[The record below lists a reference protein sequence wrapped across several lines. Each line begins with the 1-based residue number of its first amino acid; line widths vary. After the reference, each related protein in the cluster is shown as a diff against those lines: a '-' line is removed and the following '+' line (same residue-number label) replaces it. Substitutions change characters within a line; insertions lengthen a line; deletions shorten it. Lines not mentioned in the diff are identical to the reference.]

1 MKRLRRAWLASFVL
15 MLCCAAAG
23 AAQGS
28 HTLQG
33 KVIMPNGS
41 APAQP
46 VKVTLTFS
54 GRRIY
59 ETFTDLAGN
68 FAFSGLS
75 NGTYNLTADGDDVV
89 FETTSV
95 SADVTAFGGSPQL
108 FTQNIHLRPKPA
120 SATPRAGVVSAFSQT
135 VPPAARGKLD
145 QARKKM
151 AEGETELALALMREA
166 IKLFPEYF
174 EAHLELGNALLQVG
188 RLEEALGELDRARQI
203 NPSDERAYQSFGLLL
218 MRQKK
223 YAVAVAVFA
232 EAARL
237 NPANAMNPLMRATAL
252 IHQSSTIAPSA
263 SAASDKEFLL
273 GRAEAALNQAAEL
286 SDGKLTA
293 DHLTLAMFYEMKG
306 QRARAA
312 DELEQYLR
320 KTPGAKN
327 ADAIREAI
335 KKLREPAGQN

>member
-1 MKRLRRAWLASFVL
+1 MKRLRRAWLASFALVL
-15 MLCCAAAG
+15 CSAAAG

-33 KVIMPNGS
+33 KVITTSGS

-54 GRRIY
+54 GRRVY
-59 ETFTDLAGN
+59 ETFTDLAGY
-68 FAFSGLS
+68 FSFSGLS
-75 NGTYNLTADGDDVV
+75 NGTYTLTADGDDVV
-89 FETTSV
+89 FVTTSV

-120 SATPRAGVVSAFSQT
+120 SVTPRAGVVSAFSQT

-151 AEGETELALALMREA
+151 AAGETDAALALMREA

-174 EAHLELGNALLQVG
+174 EAHLDLGNALLQVG
-188 RLEEALGELDRARQI
+188 RLEEAIGELDRARQI
-203 NPSDERAYQSFGLLL
+203 DPSDERAYQSFGLLL
-218 MRQKK
+218 MRQQK

-237 NPANAMNPLMRATAL
+237 NPANPMNPLMRATAL
-252 IHQSSTIAPSA
+252 IHQSSAIAP

-320 KTPGAKN
+320 KTPGAKT
-327 ADAIREAI
+327 ADAIRQAI
-335 KKLREPAGQN
+335 KKLREPAAQN